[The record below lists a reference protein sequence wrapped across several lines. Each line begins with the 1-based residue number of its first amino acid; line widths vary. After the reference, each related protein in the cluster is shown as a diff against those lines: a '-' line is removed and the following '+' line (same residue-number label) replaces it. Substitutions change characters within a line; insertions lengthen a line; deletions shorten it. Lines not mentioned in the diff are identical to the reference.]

1 VSNPRFFSRVLGRVS
16 GSRAGLIAGVAITGL
31 VILATLFGPLVLP
44 FDPMR
49 QDLSSTLLAPGSIS
63 PQGLHMFGT
72 DDLGRD
78 VFARTLTGGRI
89 PILVG
94 LGAVIVGGLIGTA
107 AGLAAGF
114 FGARVDGVLSRI
126 ADIQMSLPAILV
138 ALTLLVFSGQNI
150 AMLVA
155 VIAVTGWPTY
165 FRLVRSAT
173 LQLRSRPFVD
183 AAISSGQRRIATI
196 VQHLLPNVRVLL
208 IMCIT
213 LDFSRAILMEA
224 GLSFLGLGVAPPAP
238 DWGLMVS
245 QGQSQLSTAW
255 WMAVFPG
262 AGVVLLVLAVNLV
275 GDWLSA
281 NRIPS
286 VRAAEMEVIG

>member
-1 VSNPRFFSRVLGRVS
+1 VNKPRFFSGVLSRMS
-16 GSRAGLIAGVAITGL
+16 GSRSGLVVGIAITGL
-31 VILATLFGPLVLP
+31 VILATLIGPLMLP
-44 FDPMR
+44 FDPLW
-49 QDLSSTLLAPGSIS
+49 QDLSSTLLPPGSIS
-63 PQGLHMFGT
+63 RQGLHLLGT

-78 VFARTLTGGRI
+78 VFARTLAGGRI

-114 FGARVDGVLSRI
+114 FGGRVDVILSRI
-126 ADIQMSLPAILV
+126 ADVQMSLPAILV
-138 ALTLLVFSGQNI
+138 ALTLLVFSGRNV

-183 AAISSGQRRIATI
+183 AAISSGQRRLAII

-262 AGVVLLVLAVNLV
+262 IGVVLLVLAVNLI

-281 NRIPS
+281 NRITS
-286 VRAAEMEVIG
+286 VRAAEMKVIG